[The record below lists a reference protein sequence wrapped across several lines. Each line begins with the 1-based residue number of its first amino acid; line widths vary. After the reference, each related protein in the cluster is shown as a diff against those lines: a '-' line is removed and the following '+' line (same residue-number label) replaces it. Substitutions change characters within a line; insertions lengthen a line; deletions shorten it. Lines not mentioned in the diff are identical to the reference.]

1 MPNFERKYGIKEDA
15 KIKSFHR
22 KRRMFCIKDG
32 KVIVA
37 KPNLP
42 YSHAVW
48 FEKEGW
54 ISEEDD
60 ILMDEMTRGVVD
72 ADGNVHFYV
81 GYNFELN
88 KKAEKEFLEYLPEL
102 VKKLQLKKQAK
113 VFGGLVEDDHTKEWL
128 PKKEYGTVGKLL
140 SNLSH

>member
-1 MPNFERKYGIKEDA
+1 MADFEGKYGINEDK
-15 KIKSFHR
+15 KIKDFHR

-32 KVIVA
+32 KVIIA

-54 ISEEDD
+54 ITEEDD
-60 ILMDEMTRGVVD
+60 ILMDEMTRGVLTP
-72 ADGNVHFYV
+72 DGDVYFYT

-88 KKAEKEFLEYLPEL
+88 KEIEKEFFQHLPEL
-102 VKKLQLKKQAK
+102 VKKLKLKKQAK
-113 VFGGLVEDDHTKEWL
+113 VYGGLVEDDYTKKWA
-128 PKKEYGTVGKLL
+128 PKKDYGTVREFL
-140 SNLSH
+140 S

>member
-1 MPNFERKYGIKEDA
+1 MADFEGKYGINEDK
-15 KIKSFHR
+15 KIKDFHR

-54 ISEEDD
+54 ITAEDD
-60 ILMDEMTRGVVD
+60 LLMDEMTRGVLTPEGDVY
-72 ADGNVHFYV
+72 FYA

-88 KKAEKEFLEYLPEL
+88 KKTEREFFKHLPEL
-102 VKKLQLKKQAK
+102 EKKLKLKNQAK
-113 VFGGLVEDDHTKEWL
+113 IYGGLIEDDYTKKWS
-128 PKKEYGTVGKLL
+128 PKKYYGSVEELL
-140 SNLSH
+140 S